1 MLLQIQTQTGATC
14 RPLVLVPVLVLGIV
28 ALSLHLWWTFRR
40 VKGMF
45 LYLFSLII
53 EMMFNRQMNMGHPIF
68 NALCYHMDGLK
79 KAGAIYDIACQWCIH
94 FWERVYNSPHLNI
107 GQWTEDQLIAAVGK
121 FHLSAHVSGC
131 FTKFSPNFIRGI
143 GQGDGEILETLWS
156 LFNMFSNST
165 RAMSRCHC
173 RELNDNHMLDGNWK
187 KLVSMGKSY
196 NASSCFGTEL
206 LHSPSPGKEVDR
218 CHERHKIIE
227 GSI

>member
-14 RPLVLVPVLVLGIV
+14 RPVVLVPVLVLGIV

-53 EMMFNRQMNMGHPIF
+53 EMMFNRQMNMDYSIC
-68 NALCYHMDGLK
+68 NALHYHMDGLK
-79 KAGAIYDIACQWCIH
+79 KAVVIYDIACQWCIH
-94 FWERVYNSPHLNI
+94 FWERVYNNPHLNI

-131 FTKFSPNFIRGI
+131 FAKFSLNFIRGI

-156 LFNMFSNST
+156 LFNMFSSST
-165 RAMSRCHC
+165 RAMSR
-173 RELNDNHMLDGNWK
+173 
-187 KLVSMGKSY
+187 
-196 NASSCFGTEL
+196 
-206 LHSPSPGKEVDR
+206 
-218 CHERHKIIE
+218 
-227 GSI
+227 